1 MKLLINRL
9 GSFLTGDDLADAVLD
24 YGLALARQRQ
34 LDLVEVPY
42 RGDDGSI
49 ARVRMTV
56 GWCAD
61 TTSVESA
68 SSREAHDD
76 ELVEP
81 DTTLAM
87 YDKAAKAAS
96 VGAIRATA
104 FSTADATQL
113 DWDVDLSQQL

>member
-1 MKLLINRL
+1 MKLLVNRL
-9 GSFLTGDDLADAVLD
+9 GSYLTGDDLADAVLN

-34 LDLVEVPY
+34 LDLVDVPY
-42 RGDDGSI
+42 RRNDGAI

-56 GWCAD
+56 GWRSD
-61 TTSVESA
+61 TTSVEIA

-87 YDKAAKAAS
+87 YDKASSIDAPAAA
-96 VGAIRATA
+96 V
-104 FSTADATQL
+104 FSASKSTTQL
-113 DWDVDLSQQL
+113 DWDVDLTQQR

>member
-9 GSFLTGDDLADAVLD
+9 GSYLTGDDLADAVLN

-34 LDLVEVPY
+34 LDLVDVPY
-42 RGDDGSI
+42 RRNDGSI

-56 GWCAD
+56 GWRSD
-61 TTSVESA
+61 TTSVEFA

-87 YDKAAKAAS
+87 YDKASSIDAPPATVFS
-96 VGAIRATA
+96 VTEAT
-104 FSTADATQL
+104 TQL
-113 DWDVDLSQQL
+113 DWDVDLTQQL

>member
-9 GSFLTGDDLADAVLD
+9 GSYLTGDDLADAVLN
-24 YGLALARQRQ
+24 YGLALARQRR
-34 LDLVEVPY
+34 LDLVDVPY
-42 RGDDGSI
+42 RRSDGSI

-56 GWCAD
+56 GWRSD
-61 TTSVESA
+61 TSSVEFA

-87 YDKAAKAAS
+87 YDKASSIDEAPSAVFSVTAA
-96 VGAIRATA
+96 T
-104 FSTADATQL
+104 TQL
-113 DWDVDLSQQL
+113 DWDVDLSEQP